1 MPEEVKNEVKE
12 EVKGAEVPEPKVELS
27 SAEAEALL
35 KSRDEQFKARLK
47 AEAELADLK
56 KKAGPADSAKVDPPP
71 KEKSDSEAML
81 KSWEEK
87 CARLEKE
94 IRARDGAVVRSKVD
108 NLVSSMA
115 SKIDSE
121 VPELFTSMFKSRI
134 RGKMGDDGQVKI
146 TCYDKNGD
154 PSAITPDEMV
164 KEVLDND
171 KYKRYLINNRSS
183 GSDVREEN
191 SVKRNPM
198 PAGQPVADFDLS
210 TARAED
216 IVAHIHKLRRL

>member
-1 MPEEVKNEVKE
+1 MSEEVKNTEVKE
-12 EVKGAEVPEPKVELS
+12 EVKEEETPKIELS

-47 AEAELADLK
+47 AENELADLK
-56 KKAGPADSAKVDPPP
+56 KKLGPVDSSKTDPPP
-71 KEKSDSEAML
+71 KEKAENDAML
-81 KSWEEK
+81 KSWEDK

-94 IRARDGAVVRSKVD
+94 IKARDSAVVKSKVD

-115 SKIDSE
+115 SKIDNE
-121 VPELFTSMFKSRI
+121 VPELFRSMFKDRVK
-134 RGKMGDDGQVKI
+134 GKMGDDGQVKI
-146 TCYDKNGD
+146 TCLDKNGD

-164 KEVLDND
+164 KEILDND
-171 KYKRYLINNRSS
+171 KYKRYLINNRST

-191 SVKRNPM
+191 SVRQNPM
-198 PAGQPVADFDLS
+198 PTGTPVADFDLS